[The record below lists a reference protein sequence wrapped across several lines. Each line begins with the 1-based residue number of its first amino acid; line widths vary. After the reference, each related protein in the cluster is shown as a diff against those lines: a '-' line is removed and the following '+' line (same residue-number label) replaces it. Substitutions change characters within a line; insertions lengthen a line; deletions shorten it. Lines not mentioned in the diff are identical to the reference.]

1 VKTSIQQ
8 AISICTAAPS
18 ACRPTAGLLDM
29 IARIQPRWRQGNW
42 GWLPA
47 LSLLGACGVLL
58 GALAHTGARYDAPW
72 AQPLYWLALLVMFT
86 PLATRLIMPG
96 VSRQEAIGLVVVLGL
111 AIYFVKLLQSP
122 LGFTFF
128 DEFLHW
134 RTANDIFKSGQ
145 LFKENPLLPVSPLY
159 PGLEIA
165 GTAVAHLTGLSIFG
179 AGVIVVGVARVTLTL
194 ALYLFY
200 EQLSGSVRVG
210 GIASAIYMGNPHFV
224 IFDAQFAYESLAL
237 ALFLAILLALLRRQR
252 ATGSERLG
260 LNVVVVI
267 GLWSLVATHH
277 ATSYMTG
284 IFLILW
290 ATTTA
295 IYKRWFGATQPGIS
309 WVAFL
314 AIITNAIWLVCVASI
329 TIGYLAPHLQGAIV
343 SVLNLIAGE
352 GSDRELFKSSSGV
365 VTPLLEKLIGL
376 GAPGLIMLCLPI
388 GLLSFWRT
396 SRKDATACM
405 LALGTLAYP
414 ITLAMRLTGG
424 GWEVSA
430 RSSVF
435 VFFPLAFILALG
447 IEHLWMPGPLA
458 GLKPLL
464 ERFKPALFALF
475 VAVLFCGGII
485 AGWSPWARMPW
496 PYTVGSDTRSIEPQ
510 GLAAAAWA
518 SAYLGPDNRIAAD
531 RINMTLMGTYGAQRM
546 ITHLIDE
553 VSISGI
559 FLAPRLGP
567 NEREVLRKGRI
578 RYIVVDRRV
587 STALPLDG
595 HYYEGWEKMV
605 VPYTGPISPDVL
617 RKFDFMPQV
626 SEVFDS
632 GDIKLYDVGALAR
645 EP

>member
-1 VKTSIQQ
+1 VRNSIQQ
-8 AISICTAAPS
+8 AIGIRSAANP
-18 ACRPTAGLLDM
+18 ARRPTPTLLAA
-29 IARIQPRWRQGNW
+29 ISRARSRPGDW

-47 LSLLGACGVLL
+47 MSLLGAGGVLL
-58 GALAHTGARYDAPW
+58 AALAHTSARYDATW
-72 AQPLYWLALLVMFT
+72 AQPLYWLALLVLFT

-96 VSRQEAIGLVVVLGL
+96 VSRQEAIGLVVFLGL

-134 RTANDIFKSGQ
+134 RTANDIIKSGH
-145 LFKENPLLPVSPLY
+145 LFKENSLLPVSPLY

-165 GTAVAHLTGLSIFG
+165 TTAVANLTGLSIFG
-179 AGVIVVGVARVTLTL
+179 AGVIVVGTARVVLAL

-200 EQLSGSVRVG
+200 EQVSGSVRVA
-210 GIASAIYMGNPHFV
+210 GIAAAIYMGNPHFV

-237 ALFLAILLALLRRQR
+237 ALMLMILLALLRRQH
-252 ATGSERLG
+252 AQSGERFG
-260 LNVVVVI
+260 LNIVVVA

-277 ATSYMTG
+277 ATSYMAG

-290 ATTTA
+290 AATTA
-295 IYKRWFGATQPGIS
+295 IYKRWFGSTQPGII
-309 WVAFL
+309 WVAIL
-314 AIITNAIWLVCVASI
+314 AVVTNVVWLVGVASI

-352 GSDRELFKSSSGV
+352 GSDRELFKSSSGI
-365 VTPLLEKLIGL
+365 VTPLLEKLVGL
-376 GAPGLIMLCLPI
+376 GAPGLIMLCLPV
-388 GLLSFWRT
+388 GLMSFWRS
-396 SRKDATACM
+396 SRKDATAFT
-405 LALGTLAYP
+405 LALGALTYP
-414 ITLAMRLTGG
+414 VTLAMRLTGG

-435 VFFPLAFILALG
+435 VFLPLAFILALG
-447 IEHLWMPGPLA
+447 IEHLWLPGPLA
-458 GLKPLL
+458 RLRPLL
-464 ERFKPALFALF
+464 ERFKLPLFALV

-496 PYTVGSDTRSIEPQ
+496 PYQVGSDTRSIEPQ

-531 RINMTLMGTYGAQRM
+531 RINMTLMGTYGEQRM
-546 ITHLIDE
+546 ITDLIDH

-559 FLAPRLGP
+559 FLAPQLGP
-567 NEREVLRKGRI
+567 NEREALHKGRI
-578 RYIVVDRRV
+578 RYIVVDRRI

-595 HYYEGWEKMV
+595 HYYEGWEKMI
-605 VPYTGPISPDVL
+605 VPYSGPISPAVL
-617 RKFDFMPQV
+617 GKFDTMLSV
-626 SEVFDS
+626 SQVFDS
-632 GDIKLYDVGALAR
+632 GDIKLYDVGTVAH